1 MNGYIPWYR
10 FKKRNKRRSRLDMF
24 IYWTLVPWGLMI
36 PLKLIYRHRMIRRD
50 HLPKTGGALVVCN
63 HQTMFDGMIGGI
75 MLNERGG
82 RPFARKT
89 LKSDSRLLG
98 WFISKYETIFVDLED
113 PGPSSLKEAVKELR
127 DEGIVMLFPE
137 GTRCTKGPVQPL
149 QPGVWLL
156 IRRGGAPIVPMAVD
170 GVLDVM
176 PPEGGLK
183 FKGRVAVMMAE
194 PIPSEQLIEM
204 GRDKALAHLRLVMD
218 DLRMELRRD
227 LRSRSNG
234 RWPSKGTGDQSL
246 RELEEGSVSTPASNG
261 D

>member
-1 MNGYIPWYR
+1 MNGFIPWYR
-10 FKKRNKRRSRLDMF
+10 FKKRNKRQGRFHMF
-24 IYWTLVPWGLMI
+24 IFWTLVPWGLMI
-36 PLKLIYRHRMIRRD
+36 PLRLIYGHRMLHRNR
-50 HLPKTGGALVVCN
+50 LPKTGGALVVCN

-75 MLNERGG
+75 MLNERGA

-127 DEGIVMLFPE
+127 DDGVVMLFPE
-137 GTRCTKGPVQPL
+137 GTRCAQGPVQPL

-176 PPEGGLK
+176 PPGGGLK
-183 FKGRVAVMMAE
+183 FKGRVSIILGE
-194 PIPSEQLIEM
+194 PIPSAQLIEM
-204 GRDKALAHLRLVMD
+204 GRDEALSHLRLVMD

-227 LRSRSNG
+227 LRARSNG

-246 RELEEGSVSTPASNG
+246 RDLEKGLDSQSIPDGA
-261 D
+261 